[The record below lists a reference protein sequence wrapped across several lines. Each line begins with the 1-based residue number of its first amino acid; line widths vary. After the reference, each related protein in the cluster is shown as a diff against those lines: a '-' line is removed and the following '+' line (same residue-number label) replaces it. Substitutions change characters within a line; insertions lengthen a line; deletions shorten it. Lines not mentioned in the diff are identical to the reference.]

1 MEGMEGVLALSIPIV
16 FLIATAAV
24 VAIWFQLRYRGRRDV
39 LETVRAAI
47 DKGQPLTP
55 ELIERLT
62 ETPQG
67 PERDLRRGVVL
78 IAVGLGIA
86 ILGAAISRESVVQPL
101 ALGAVPLLIGVAYL
115 GLWRFM
121 PRS

>member
-1 MEGMEGVLALSIPIV
+1 MEGVLALSIPIV

-24 VAIWFQLRYRGRRDV
+24 VALWFQLRYRGRRDV

-55 ELIERLT
+55 ELIEQLT
-62 ETPQG
+62 DGPRG

-78 IAVGLGIA
+78 MAVGIGFAVFGLVLGEPHAMKPLIAVG
-86 ILGAAISRESVVQPL
+86 
-101 ALGAVPLLIGVAYL
+101 AVPFLIGVAYL